1 MCLVVKH
8 IVEAHEIHREL
19 IRIEEAKVDKSV
31 KEAKQE
37 VQIAE
42 VKEFWDGAVLNA
54 TMYKTTDVPLIK
66 MGDEDFEVLEGHL
79 LLLQSMVASRYV
91 LLPLLLPLLL
101 LVLLS

>member
-1 MCLVVKH
+1 MT
-8 IVEAHEIHREL
+8 
-19 IRIEEAKVDKSV
+19 DKSV

-42 VKEFWDGAVLNA
+42 VKDFWDGAVLNA